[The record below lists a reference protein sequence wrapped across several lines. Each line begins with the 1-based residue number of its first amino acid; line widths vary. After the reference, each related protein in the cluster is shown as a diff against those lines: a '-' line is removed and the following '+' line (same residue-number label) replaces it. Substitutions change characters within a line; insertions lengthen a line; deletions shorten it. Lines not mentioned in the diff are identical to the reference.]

1 VRCEDAQALLD
12 PYLDGELDA
21 RHSQELEQ
29 HLETCRDCR
38 AAHEARTALSQA
50 LRQDALRY
58 GAPAK
63 LRQLFTDSSGAGTHT
78 RRVDRQGWWRM
89 AAAALVAALL
99 GAGTTYQAMITA
111 QPAPALAAEAVA
123 NHVRS
128 LLVADRAM
136 DVASSSEHTV
146 KPWFNGRLDYA
157 PPVLDLAAAGFP
169 LAGGRLDYMDGR
181 PVAALLY
188 RYGPHVINLFVWPAH
203 PGDASGASPSFETRQ
218 GYHVSHWTGA
228 GMTWWAVSDVNE
240 AELAVFVNTVRAETM
255 PASDTPPAAK

>member
-38 AAHEARTALSQA
+38 AAHDARAGLSQA

-58 GAPAK
+58 KAPAT
-63 LRQLFTDSSGAGTHT
+63 LRQAFADAGSTATHT
-78 RRVDRQGWWRM
+78 RRADRWGWWRM

-136 DVASSSEHTV
+136 DVVSTSEHTV

-203 PGDASGASPSFETRQ
+203 AAEASGASPSFETRQ
-218 GYHVSHWTGA
+218 GYHVGHWTGA

-240 AELAVFVNTVRAETM
+240 AELAVFVSTVRAETM
-255 PASDTPPAAK
+255 PANGSAPAAK

>member
-1 VRCEDAQALLD
+1 
-12 PYLDGELDA
+12 
-21 RHSQELEQ
+21 
-29 HLETCRDCR
+29 
-38 AAHEARTALSQA
+38 
-50 LRQDALRY
+50 
-58 GAPAK
+58 
-63 LRQLFTDSSGAGTHT
+63 
-78 RRVDRQGWWRM
+78 
-89 AAAALVAALL
+89 
-99 GAGTTYQAMITA
+99 
-111 QPAPALAAEAVA
+111 
-123 NHVRS
+123 VRS

-157 PPVLDLAAAGFP
+157 PPVLDLAATGFP

-203 PGDASGASPSFETRQ
+203 PGDVASASPSFETRQ
-218 GYHVSHWTGA
+218 GYHVGHWTAA

-240 AELAVFVNTVRAETM
+240 AELTVFVNTVRAETM